1 MYCENCGAKLSDD
14 VAFCSHCGHKIRKMP
29 DNKLKMEEKSTKNNF
44 NEIKKSNKSGMNLNE
59 IKSKDKNSRYVVIG
73 VSALVLIIIVGTFL
87 LGGHGPAADGTV
99 VLSDTCSIKA
109 IGDNVEV
116 KNHKACWT
124 IENENYTVYYGNYE
138 DNIKQY
144 DSVIGLIEFA
154 GIYGDHNG
162 YGNYG
167 DEYVISKC
175 NGDDAIFI
183 KAKNKAI
190 AETLE
195 DNIQFK

>member
-14 VAFCSHCGHKIRKMP
+14 VRFCSRCGHKIHKMP
-29 DNKLKMEEKSTKNNF
+29 NNTLKIEEKTTTNNSNKNKTS
-44 NEIKKSNKSGMNLNE
+44 KKSGINLNE
-59 IKSKDKNSRYVVIG
+59 IKNKNQNSEYVVVG
-73 VSALVLIIIVGTFL
+73 VFALVLIIIGGTIL
-87 LGGHGPAADGTV
+87 LSNHGPATDGTV
-99 VLSDTCSIKA
+99 VLSDTCSIKT

-116 KNHKACWT
+116 KNNKACWT

-138 DNIKQY
+138 ENIKQY

-154 GIYGDHNG
+154 GIHGDHNG

-167 DEYVISKC
+167 DDYVISKC

-195 DNIQFK
+195 DNIHFK

>member
-1 MYCENCGAKLSDD
+1 MFCENCGSELSDE
-14 VAFCSHCGHKIRKMP
+14 AKFCTHCGHEIRKMP
-29 DNKLKMEEKSTKNNF
+29 KNKKKEEKSGNGDSNQI
-44 NEIKKSNKSGMNLNE
+44 NSSKKSGINLNE
-59 IKSKDKNSRYVVIG
+59 IKSIDENRKYKVIG
-73 VSALVLIIIVGTFL
+73 VSVLFILVIAGLCLFSNNS
-87 LGGHGPAADGTV
+87 PSADGTV
-99 VLSDTCSIKA
+99 VLSDSCSIKT
-109 IGDNVEV
+109 IGEDVEV
-116 KNHKACWT
+116 KNNKACWT

-144 DSVIGLIEFA
+144 DTVIGLIEFA

-167 DEYVISKC
+167 NDYVISKC
-175 NGDDAIFI
+175 DGDDAIFI

-195 DNIQFK
+195 DNIRLK